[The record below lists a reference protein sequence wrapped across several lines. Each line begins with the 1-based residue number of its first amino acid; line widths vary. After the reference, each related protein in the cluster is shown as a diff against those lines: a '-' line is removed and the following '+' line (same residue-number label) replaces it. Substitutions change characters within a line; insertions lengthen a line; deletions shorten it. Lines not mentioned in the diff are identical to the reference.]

1 MGDRWNG
8 LVPVL
13 LVILVTLVLGALIG
27 VVAWALTR

>member
-8 LVPVL
+8 LVPAL
-13 LVILVTLVLGALIG
+13 LVILVGLVLGALIG